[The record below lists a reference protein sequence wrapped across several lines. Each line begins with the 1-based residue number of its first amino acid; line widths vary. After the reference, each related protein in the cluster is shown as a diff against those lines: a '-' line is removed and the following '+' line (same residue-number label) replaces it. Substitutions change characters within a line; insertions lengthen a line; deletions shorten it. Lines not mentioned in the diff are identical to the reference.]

1 MIVFALDR
9 GGAMIM
15 IAGELDRRLAGRIVA
30 QHRTAGSR
38 RHVQQ
43 VRGEGGKADDRI
55 GSSGTHKGILGVSV
69 RPFSGAG
76 QAS

>member
-1 MIVFALDR
+1 MIVLALDR
-9 GGAMIM
+9 GCAMVM

-30 QHRTAGSR
+30 QHRTAGR
-38 RHVQQ
+38 RRQVQQ

-55 GSSGTHKGILGVSV
+55 GSSGTHKEIPGVSV
-69 RPFSGAG
+69 RPLSGAG